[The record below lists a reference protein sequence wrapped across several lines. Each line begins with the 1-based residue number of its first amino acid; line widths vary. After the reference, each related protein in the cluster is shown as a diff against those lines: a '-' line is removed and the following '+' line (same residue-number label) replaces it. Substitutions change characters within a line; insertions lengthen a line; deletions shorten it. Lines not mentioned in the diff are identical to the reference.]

1 MAEFRNNEILIKAAF
16 DCRAYS
22 LDMDMK
28 RIWADF
34 DSPNVKSSTIKRHIT
49 RISELLN
56 DFQSLRHS
64 GIDVVDI
71 DVGFLQSLL
80 SLLSQKYQEM
90 Q

>member
-1 MAEFRNNEILIKAAF
+1 MAKFSNNETLIKAAF

-22 LDMDMK
+22 LDMDVN

-34 DSPNVKSSTIKRHIT
+34 DSSNVKSSTIERHMT
-49 RISELLN
+49 RISDLLD
-56 DFQSLRHS
+56 DFQALRHS
-64 GIDVVDI
+64 GIDVVEI

-80 SLLSQKYQEM
+80 SLLCQKYDEM

>member
-1 MAEFRNNEILIKAAF
+1 MTEFRNNETLIKAAF

-22 LDMDMK
+22 LDMDIN

-34 DSPNVKSSTIKRHIT
+34 DSSNVKSSTIKRHIT
-49 RISELLN
+49 RISDLLD
-56 DFQSLRHS
+56 DFQALQHS
-64 GIDVVDI
+64 DIDVVDI

>member
-1 MAEFRNNEILIKAAF
+1 
-16 DCRAYS
+16 
-22 LDMDMK
+22 MDIK

>member
-1 MAEFRNNEILIKAAF
+1 MTEFRNNETLIKATF

-22 LDMDMK
+22 LDMDIN

-34 DSPNVKSSTIKRHIT
+34 DSSNVKSSTIKRHIT
-49 RISELLN
+49 RISDLLD
-56 DFQSLRHS
+56 DFQALQHS
-64 GIDVVDI
+64 DIDVVDI